1 SSSNL
6 ATVLAVASSQ
16 RCDIFELTDG
26 AELKCLYRL
35 KCHSRVITDIDWSS
49 QQPSL
54 LATSSF
60 DSYVHIWDIRVPR
73 QAVTEKP
80 QQSLSALDGA
90 SQVRWNKWK
99 TDTLAS
105 CDGGHVKIWDM
116 RKPNLPSEYIA
127 AHASKING
135 NFGPK
140 KF

>member
-1 SSSNL
+1 M
-6 ATVLAVASSQ
+6 
-16 RCDIFELTDG
+16 
-26 AELKCLYRL
+26 
-35 KCHSRVITDIDWSS
+35 ITDIDWSRL
-49 QQPSL
+49 QPNY

-73 QAVTEKP
+73 QAGTEKP

-116 RKPNLPSEYIA
+116 RVPNTPSEYIA

-135 NFGPK
+135 III
-140 KF
+140 